1 MENLVPLGTG
11 NSRLMKS
18 NIPASTTL
26 AQLIQMLNNG
36 TFPYDIGPLNP
47 AGISQQGTPLNKA
60 TLFKDAT
67 ASLYGLT
74 NESVPDDA
82 LQKIPSV
89 INSGW
94 TLLQEYLTAGAYNW
108 TAPDLFNG
116 KSYTIGVLIIGGG
129 GSGGAATT
137 GQPSDWGY
145 ASAIG
150 GASGRSKI
158 IVMIVSP
165 NTAYSVVV
173 GAGGTAVSTRSG
185 GNNSFSNGV
194 NGGTSSFDGNTANG
208 GEGGGAYSADS
219 SGRPYGGSAEPA
231 IGAQCSPSF
240 YGSDAEFRTTK
251 KPFGGV
257 LVFYDSTHR
266 VYGYVNECFNPFTLE
281 PMLGAGASVW
291 GNNVT
296 LAGTDENGLGGGRQ
310 GASATAPGCGGGA
323 NAYSGSTTVIRTS
336 GAGADGAV
344 KIYIMGDA
352 Q

>member
-1 MENLVPLGTG
+1 MKDRQPTPGREGKIRIVTDDGQTITGTMYMDD
-11 NSRLMKS
+11 R
-18 NIPASTTL
+18 P
-26 AQLIQMLNNG
+26 
-36 TFPYDIGPLNP
+36 
-47 AGISQQGTPLNKA
+47 ISLGTPLNKA

-158 IVMIVSP
+158 IVMTVSP
-165 NTAYSVVV
+165 NTVHSVVV
-173 GAGGTAVSTRSG
+173 GAGGIAVSTVSISG
-185 GNNSFSNGV
+185 GTTSFSNGV

-208 GEGGGAYSADS
+208 GEGGNAYNADG

-231 IGAQCSPSF
+231 IGAQCSPSL
-240 YGSDAEFRTTK
+240 YMNDVEFRTTK

-257 LVFYDSTHR
+257 LVFYAPAYKIH
-266 VYGYVNECFNPFTLE
+266 GYVNECFNPFTLE
-281 PMLGAGASVW
+281 PMLGAGASVQ
-291 GNNVT
+291 GSIVT
-296 LAGTDENGLGGGRQ
+296 LAGTDENGLGGGEQ